1 MVFSSIEFMFRFLP
15 IFMIAYFAAT
25 PKYRNVIL
33 LIGSL
38 VFYGVG
44 EPSYILLMVLSVL
57 VNFLLAFAIEKTHQ
71 DEERL
76 GQDFKNKRK
85 LLLILAMVYNFGMLF
100 VFKYLNFFIRTINGI
115 AGNTVLKAVE
125 LTLPLGISFYT
136 FQAASYVIDI
146 YRKKYRGA
154 DSLLDFATYV
164 AMFPQLIAGP
174 IVNFEE
180 VREDMKKRRRTSYA
194 KIEWG
199 TAVFVVGLAY
209 KVLLAN
215 KIASLWNDVQTAG
228 VMGIH
233 PLTAW
238 LGSWGFSM
246 QLFFDFF
253 GYSLMAIGLGRI
265 LGFKFP
271 TNFKNPYCANSAT
284 DFWRRWHITLGRWFR
299 EYVYIPLGG
308 NRKGKNRMIFNT
320 FIVWL
325 LTGLWHGADWNFI
338 LWGMLFFVLLTVEK
352 LFLLDKLEKH
362 RILSKIYMM
371 LLIPFSWTIFN
382 ISDLKT
388 LGNYIK
394 RLLFLP
400 VKGSI
405 QADTF
410 PKFVEMF
417 QTYWWLLLICAICC
431 TKYPLK
437 LLKQYYK
444 TWACKLILL
453 ALFWLSVYQIA
464 AGANNPFLY
473 FRF

>member
-15 IFMIAYFAAT
+15 IFLIVYFAAA
-25 PKYRNVIL
+25 PKYRNIIL

-44 EPSYILLMVLSVL
+44 EPSYIILMILSIL
-57 VNFLLAFAIEKTHQ
+57 VNHFAAVNIYTAW
-71 DEERL
+71 
-76 GQDFKNKRK
+76 KREDDTQASSQTIRK
-85 LLLILAMVYNFGMLF
+85 VWLIAAMVFNFGMLF
-100 VFKYLNFFIRTINGI
+100 VFKYLNFFIGIINGI
-115 AGNTVLKAVE
+115 AGTTVLKLVS

-146 YRKKYRGA
+146 YRRKYEIANG
-154 DSLLDFATYV
+154 LLDFATYLC
-164 AMFPQLIAGP
+164 MFPQLIAGP
-174 IVNFEE
+174 IVSFSE
-180 VREDMKKRRRTSYA
+180 VKDDLHMQRKISLP

-199 TAVFVVGLAY
+199 TTIFVLGLAY

-215 KIASLWNDVQTAG
+215 KIASLWNTVMTAG

-271 TNFKNPYCANSAT
+271 TNFKNPYCATSST

-308 NRKGKNRMIFNT
+308 NRKGQKRMILNT

-338 LWGMLFFVLLTVEK
+338 IWGMFFFVLLTVEK
-352 LFLLDKLEKH
+352 LFLLDKLERH
-362 RILSKIYMM
+362 AILSHIYM
-371 LLIPFSWTIFN
+371 LIVIPVSWTIFN
-382 ISDLKT
+382 ISDFPT

-394 RLLFLP
+394 RLFFLP
-400 VKGSI
+400 IPSRSFWNCSAPTGGCSQSAPSAVRR
-405 QADTF
+405 
-410 PKFVEMF
+410 F
-417 QTYWWLLLICAICC
+417 QS
-431 TKYPLK
+431 
-437 LLKQYYK
+437 
-444 TWACKLILL
+444 AC
-453 ALFWLSVYQIA
+453 
-464 AGANNPFLY
+464 
-473 FRF
+473 